1 MKNMNT
7 NYNDIINK
15 FVLNTMLD
23 HVGMSQIIVTNQQL
37 KYDIDKH
44 NTDWIAGSPQY
55 NTSIYKNYMEQCL
68 EIILEM
74 K

>member
-1 MKNMNT
+1 
-7 NYNDIINK
+7 
-15 FVLNTMLD
+15 MLD